1 MKGTIL
7 RRHTRVAVAT
17 TMAALLLLSG
27 AAACSSKSSDKTPK
41 SSASASAA
49 SAAGAKPTAADVAAF
64 KAVKMAGKAGAEPT
78 LTFTKPF
85 TVSAPIA
92 RVETKGTGAKLAKGQ
107 LVSMNYVAISGKD
120 ASKEDTTFGA
130 TAFPFT
136 LGAAMMPPA
145 LNDAL
150 EGQAVGTRVLLAM
163 PAAAAP
169 ATATTPATP
178 ASATLLAIEI
188 VAAKTI
194 PLRAKGATVAPPAGL
209 PTVALAANGAPT
221 ITPVKTTA
229 PTTLVVQPLVKGAGA
244 AITTGQTVT
253 FQYVG
258 ALWDGTVF
266 DSSWK
271 NGSPFTTPIGAGKV
285 IKGWDTGLVGQTV
298 GSQVLL
304 VVPPDSGYG
313 AQASQAIPANSTLIF
328 VVDILDAS

>member
-1 MKGTIL
+1 MKGPIL

-27 AAACSSKSSDKTPK
+27 AAACSGKSSADKTPT
-41 SSASASAA
+41 STASAGSAD
-49 SAAGAKPTAADVAAF
+49 AKPTAKDTASF
-64 KAVKMAGKAGAEPT
+64 KTVKMAGTAGAEPT

-85 TVSAPIA
+85 TVTAPIA
-92 RVETKGTGAKLAKGQ
+92 RVESKGSGAKLAKGE

-120 ASKEDTTFGA
+120 GSKEDTTFGA

-136 LGAAMMPPA
+136 LGAAMMPAA
-145 LNDAL
+145 LNTVL
-150 EGQAVGTRVLLAM
+150 EGQNVGARVLLAM
-163 PAAAAP
+163 PAAAAD
-169 ATATTPATP
+169 ATATSPATP

-188 VAAKTI
+188 TGAKAI
-194 PLRAKGATVAPPAGL
+194 PLRAKGATVTPPAGL
-209 PTVALAANGAPT
+209 PTVALAADGAPT

-229 PTTLVVQPLVKGAGA
+229 PTTLVVQPLIKGAGA
-244 AITTGQTVT
+244 PITAGQTVT

-271 NGSPFTTPIGAGKV
+271 NGSPFTTPIGAGKM
-285 IKGWDTGLVGQTV
+285 IKGWDDGLVGQTV

-304 VVPPDSGYG
+304 VIPPDSGYG

>member
-1 MKGTIL
+1 MKGPIL

-27 AAACSSKSSDKTPK
+27 AAACSGKSSAAKTPA
-41 SSASASAA
+41 SSASAGSAD
-49 SAAGAKPTAADVAAF
+49 AKPTAKDTASF
-64 KAVKMAGKAGAEPT
+64 KGVKMAGKAGAEPT

-85 TVSAPIA
+85 AVTAPIA
-92 RVETKGTGAKLAKGQ
+92 RVESKGSGAKLAKGE

-120 ASKEDTTFGA
+120 GSKEDTTFGA

-136 LGAAMMPPA
+136 LGAAMMPAA
-145 LNDAL
+145 LNTVL
-150 EGQAVGTRVLLAM
+150 EGQKVGTRVLLAM
-163 PAAAAP
+163 PAAAAD

-188 VAAKTI
+188 TGAKAI
-194 PLRAKGATVAPPAGL
+194 PLRAKGATVAPPVGL
-209 PTVALAANGAPT
+209 PTVALAADGAPT

-229 PTTLVVQPLVKGAGA
+229 PTTLVVQPLIKGAGA
-244 AITTGQTVT
+244 PITAGQTVT

-271 NGSPFTTPIGAGKV
+271 NGSPFTTAIGAGKM
-285 IKGWDTGLVGQTV
+285 IKGWDNGLVGQTV

-304 VVPPDSGYG
+304 VIPPDSGYG